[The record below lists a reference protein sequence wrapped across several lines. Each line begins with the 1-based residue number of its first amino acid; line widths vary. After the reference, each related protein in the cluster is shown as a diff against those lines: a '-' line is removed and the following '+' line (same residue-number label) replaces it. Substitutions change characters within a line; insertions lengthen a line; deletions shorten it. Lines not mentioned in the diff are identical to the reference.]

1 MVFCDSKSC
10 FGFKISQYHH
20 SRTSCR
26 EVNGVFSAR
35 KCSFMVVAE
44 PPAALWWQAV
54 SRQHPP
60 WYASLPSSAE
70 LNSFPCRRSRWCSQG
85 TEPTAWIYL
94 HVWELLISALYVCN
108 SLQIV
113 HGELRKQKLQ
123 QSSTQQVVW
132 KREGQ
137 PQQSSEIRCL
147 CCHPH
152 LLSLL
157 VCLPSSPATFLVH
170 LGSFWVQGTTWWCS
184 FSLSHYYTLPLFCLP
199 HRHSFCYH
207 PQRSPSSR
215 YVGIPHL

>member
-26 EVNGVFSAR
+26 EVNGVFYAR

-44 PPAALWWQAV
+44 PAAALWWQAV

-70 LNSFPCRRSRWCSQG
+70 RNSFPCRREQVMLSGNRADSMNLFTRLG
-85 TEPTAWIYL
+85 TS
-94 HVWELLISALYVCN
+94 HFCFVC
-108 SLQIV
+108 
-113 HGELRKQKLQ
+113 LQ
-123 QSSTQQVVW
+123 QPANCTRGAEKAEAAAEQYSAGSLKKGGIAPAILRNTLLML
-132 KREGQ
+132 
-137 PQQSSEIRCL
+137 PS
-147 CCHPH
+147 P

-170 LGSFWVQGTTWWCS
+170 LGSFWVQGTT
-184 FSLSHYYTLPLFCLP
+184 
-199 HRHSFCYH
+199 R
-207 PQRSPSSR
+207 
-215 YVGIPHL
+215 